1 MLGVVVNVSAAPEH
15 AGFEPPVS
23 AMLTDGVTFGFMD
36 IVIALDVAVTGLAQL
51 KLDVIVQV
59 MICPFVNVLVLYVE
73 LLVPT
78 LVPLTFHW

>member
-1 MLGVVVNVSAAPEH
+1 LLGVAVNVRAAPAH

-36 IVIALDVAVTGLAQL
+36 IVIAFDVAVTGLAQL
-51 KLDVIVQV
+51 KLDVMVQV
-59 MICPFVNVLVLYVE
+59 MICPFVNVLVVYVE

-78 LVPLTFHW
+78 LTPLTFHW

>member
-1 MLGVVVNVSAAPEH
+1 MLGVAVNVSAAPAH

-36 IVIALDVAVTGLAQL
+36 IVIALDVAVTGVAQL

-73 LLVPT
+73 LFVPT
-78 LVPLTFHW
+78 LTPFIFHW